1 MANTTFN
8 GPVRSEN
15 GFVAIN
21 KDGTSG
27 TITEISTYGGAP
39 VSLAD
44 ADVTL
49 TNATHS
55 GRVLL
60 VPDGGQDNT
69 YTLPAPV
76 AGSVFRFVYAG
87 GAADATDA
95 IIVTPGNTNFF
106 IGGVTFLDTDAN
118 ASANSVFSDGNSNS
132 SFQMNVPAGCDVTI
146 IGLDSTNYQ
155 IFGTVTSTTAPA
167 FADQ

>member
-1 MANTTFN
+1 MANTTFS
-8 GPVRSEN
+8 GPVRSESTVKTVSKN
-15 GFVAIN
+15 
-21 KDGTSG
+21 TSTG
-27 TITEISTYGGAP
+27 AITEVTTFGDGP

-69 YTLPAPV
+69 YTLPAPI

-106 IGGVTFLDTDAN
+106 IGGVTFLDSDN
-118 ASANSVFSDGNSNS
+118 EVSSVFSDGNSNS
-132 SFQMNVPAGCDVTI
+132 SFQINVPAGFDVTI
-146 IGLDSTNYQ
+146 VGKDTTNYQ
-155 IFGTVTSTTAPA
+155 IFGNVTSATAPA

>member
-1 MANTTFN
+1 MANTTFS
-8 GPVRSEN
+8 GPVRSESTVKTISKN
-15 GFVAIN
+15 
-21 KDGTSG
+21 TSTG
-27 TITEISTYGGAP
+27 AITEVTTFGDGP

-69 YTLPAPV
+69 YTLPAPI

-106 IGGVTFLDTDAN
+106 IGGVTFLDSDN
-118 ASANSVFSDGNSNS
+118 EVSSVFSDGNSKS
-132 SFQMNVPAGCDVTI
+132 KIQINVPAGFDVTI
-146 IGLDSTNYQ
+146 IGKDTTNYQ
-155 IFGTVTSTTAPA
+155 IFGNVTSATAPA
-167 FADQ
+167 FGDQ

>member
-1 MANTTFN
+1 MANSTFT
-8 GPVRSEN
+8 GPIRSESTLKTISKN
-15 GFVAIN
+15 SSTGA
-21 KDGTSG
+21 
-27 TITEISTYGGAP
+27 ITEIVTLGDGP
-39 VSLAD
+39 VSLSD
-44 ADVTL
+44 GDVTL

-69 YTLPAPV
+69 YTLPAPI

-95 IIVTPGNTNFF
+95 LVLTPGNTNFY
-106 IGGVTFLDTDAN
+106 IGGVTFLDTDGN
-118 ASANSVFSDGNSNS
+118 AISSVFSNGSSNS
-132 SFQMNVPAGCDVTI
+132 SIQFNVPAGFDVTI
-146 IGLDSTNYQ
+146 VGLNTTNYQ
-155 IFGTVTSTTAPA
+155 IFGNVTSTTAPA

>member
-1 MANTTFN
+1 MANTTFS
-8 GPVRSEN
+8 GPVRSESTVKTISKN
-15 GFVAIN
+15 
-21 KDGTSG
+21 TSTG
-27 TITEISTYGGAP
+27 AITEVTTFGDGP
-39 VSLAD
+39 VSLSD
-44 ADVTL
+44 GDVTL

-69 YTLPAPV
+69 YTLPAPI

-106 IGGVTFLDTDAN
+106 IGGVTFLDSDN
-118 ASANSVFSDGNSNS
+118 EVSSVFSNGSSNS
-132 SFQMNVPAGCDVTI
+132 SIQINVPAGFDVTI
-146 IGLDSTNYQ
+146 IGKDTTNYQ
-155 IFGTVTSTTAPA
+155 IFGNVTSATAPA

>member
-1 MANTTFN
+1 MANTTFS
-8 GPVRSEN
+8 GPVRSESTVKTISKN
-15 GFVAIN
+15 
-21 KDGTSG
+21 TSTG
-27 TITEISTYGGAP
+27 AITEVTTFGDGP

-69 YTLPAPV
+69 YTLPAPI

-95 IIVTPGNTNFF
+95 IIVTPGNSNFY
-106 IGGVTFLDTDAN
+106 IGGVTFLDQDGN
-118 ASANSVFSDGNSNS
+118 EVSAVFSDGNSNS
-132 SFQMNVPAGCDVTI
+132 KIQINVPQGFDVTI
-146 IGLDSTNYQ
+146 VGKDTTNYQ
-155 IFGTVTSTTAPA
+155 IFGNVTSATAPT
-167 FADQ
+167 FGDQ

>member
-1 MANTTFN
+1 MATSTFT
-8 GPVRSEN
+8 GPLRSESTLKTISKSSST
-15 GFVAIN
+15 GA
-21 KDGTSG
+21 
-27 TITEISTYGGAP
+27 ITEIVTLGDGP
-39 VSLAD
+39 VSLSD
-44 ADVTL
+44 GNVTL

-69 YTLPAPV
+69 YTLPAPI

-95 IIVTPGNTNFF
+95 LVITPGNTNFY
-106 IGGVTFLDTDAN
+106 IGGVTFLDTDGN
-118 ASANSVFSDGNSNS
+118 AISSVFSNGSSNS
-132 SFQMNVPAGCDVTI
+132 SIQLNVPAGCEVTI
-146 IGLDSTNYQ
+146 IGLNTTNYQ
-155 IFGTVTSTTAPA
+155 IFGNVTSTTAPA

>member
-1 MANTTFN
+1 MANSTFS
-8 GPVRSEN
+8 GPLRSESTVKTVSKN
-15 GFVAIN
+15 A
-21 KDGTSG
+21 TTG
-27 TITEISTYGGAP
+27 TITEITTLGDGP

-44 ADVTL
+44 GNVTL

-95 IIVTPGNTNFF
+95 IIVTPGNTNFYV
-106 IGGVTFLDTDAN
+106 GGVTFLDTDN
-118 ASANSVFSDGNSNS
+118 EVSAVFSDGNSNS
-132 SFQMNVPAGCDVTI
+132 SIQINVPAGFDVTI
-146 IGLDSTNYQ
+146 IGKDSTNYQ
-155 IFGTVTSTTAPA
+155 IFGTVTGATAPA

>member
-1 MANTTFN
+1 MANSTFS
-8 GPVRSEN
+8 GPLRSESTVKTVSKN
-15 GFVAIN
+15 ATTGA
-21 KDGTSG
+21 
-27 TITEISTYGGAP
+27 ITEITTLGDGP

-44 ADVTL
+44 GNVTL

-95 IIVTPGNTNFF
+95 IIVTPGNTNFYV
-106 IGGVTFLDTDAN
+106 GGVTFLDTDN
-118 ASANSVFSDGNSNS
+118 EVSAVFSDGNSNS
-132 SFQMNVPAGCDVTI
+132 SIQINVPAGFDVTI
-146 IGLDSTNYQ
+146 IGKDSTNYQ
-155 IFGTVTSTTAPA
+155 IFGTVTGATAPV

>member
-1 MANTTFN
+1 MANSTFT
-8 GPVRSEN
+8 GPIRSESTLKTISKSSST
-15 GFVAIN
+15 GA
-21 KDGTSG
+21 
-27 TITEISTYGGAP
+27 ITEIVTLGDGP
-39 VSLAD
+39 VSLSD
-44 ADVTL
+44 GNVTL

-69 YTLPAPV
+69 YTLPAPI

-95 IIVTPGNTNFF
+95 LVLTPGNTNFY
-106 IGGVTFLDTDAN
+106 IGGVTFLDTDGN
-118 ASANSVFSDGNSNS
+118 AISSVFSNGSSNS
-132 SFQMNVPAGCDVTI
+132 SIKFNVPAGFDVTI
-146 IGLDSTNYQ
+146 VGLNTTNYQ
-155 IFGTVTSTTAPA
+155 IFGNVTSTTAPA

>member
-1 MANTTFN
+1 MANTTFT
-8 GPVRSEN
+8 GPVRSETTFKAVSKN
-15 GFVAIN
+15 A
-21 KDGTSG
+21 TTG
-27 TITEISTYGGAP
+27 TITEVATLGDGP

-55 GRVLL
+55 GRILL
-60 VPDGGQDNT
+60 IPDGGQDNT
-69 YTLPAPV
+69 YTLPAPI

-95 IIVTPGNTNFF
+95 LIVTPGNTNFY
-106 IGGVTFLDTDAN
+106 IGGVTFLDTDN
-118 ASANSVFSDGNSNS
+118 EISAVFSDGNSNS
-132 SFQMNVPAGCDVTI
+132 SIQLNVPAGCDVTI
-146 IGLDSTNYQ
+146 LGLNTTNYQ
-155 IFGTVTSTTAPA
+155 IFGTVTGATAPA

>member
-15 GFVAIN
+15 GFIAVSKNATT
-21 KDGTSG
+21 GG
-27 TITEISTYGGAP
+27 ITEISTYGGAP

-44 ADVTL
+44 ANVTL

-95 IIVTPGNTNFF
+95 IIVTPGNTNFY
-106 IGGVTFLDTDAN
+106 IGGVTFLDTDN
-118 ASANSVFSDGNSNS
+118 EVSAVFSDGNSNS
-132 SFQMNVPAGCDVTI
+132 SIQLNVPAGFDVTI
-146 IGLDSTNYQ
+146 IGLNSTNYQ
-155 IFGTVTSTTAPA
+155 ILGTVTSATAPA

>member
-1 MANTTFN
+1 MATSTFT
-8 GPVRSEN
+8 GPLRSESTLKTISKSSST
-15 GFVAIN
+15 GA
-21 KDGTSG
+21 
-27 TITEISTYGGAP
+27 ITEIVTLGDGP
-39 VSLAD
+39 VSLSD
-44 ADVTL
+44 GDVTL

-69 YTLPAPV
+69 YTLPAPI

-95 IIVTPGNTNFF
+95 LVITPGNTNFY
-106 IGGVTFLDTDAN
+106 IGGVTFLDTDGN
-118 ASANSVFSDGNSNS
+118 AISSVFSNGSSNS
-132 SFQMNVPAGCDVTI
+132 SIQFNVPAGFDVTI
-146 IGLDSTNYQ
+146 VGLNTTNYQ
-155 IFGTVTSTTAPA
+155 IFGNVTSTTAPA

>member
-1 MANTTFN
+1 MANSTFS
-8 GPVRSEN
+8 GPVRSESTFKTVSKN
-15 GFVAIN
+15 A
-21 KDGTSG
+21 TTG
-27 TITEISTYGGAP
+27 TITEVATLGDGP

-44 ADVTL
+44 GNVTL

-55 GRVLL
+55 GRILL

-69 YTLPAPV
+69 YTLPAPI

-95 IIVTPGNTNFF
+95 LIVTPGNTNFY
-106 IGGVTFLDTDAN
+106 IGGVTFLDTDNEVRA
-118 ASANSVFSDGNSNS
+118 VFSDGNSNS
-132 SFQMNVPAGCDVTI
+132 SIQINVPAGFDVTI
-146 IGLDSTNYQ
+146 VGLNTTNYQ
-155 IFGTVTSTTAPA
+155 IFGTVTGATAPT

>member
-1 MANTTFN
+1 MANTTFS
-8 GPVRSEN
+8 GPVRSETTFKAVSKN
-15 GFVAIN
+15 ATTGA
-21 KDGTSG
+21 
-27 TITEISTYGGAP
+27 ITEIATFGAAP
-39 VSLAD
+39 ISLAD

-49 TNATHS
+49 DNATHS
-55 GRVLL
+55 GRILL

-95 IIVTPGNTNFF
+95 IIVTPGNTNFY
-106 IGGVTFLDTDAN
+106 IGGVTFLDTDDAI
-118 ASANSVFSDGNSNS
+118 SAVFSDGNSNS
-132 SFQMNVPAGCDVTI
+132 KIQINVPAGFDVTI
-146 IGLDSTNYQ
+146 VGLDTTNYQ
-155 IFGTVTSTTAPA
+155 IFGTVTSATAPT

>member
-1 MANTTFN
+1 MGNTTFT
-8 GPVRSEN
+8 GAVRSEST
-15 GFVAIN
+15 FKTVS
-21 KDGTSG
+21 KDSTSG
-27 TITEISTYGGAP
+27 AITDVATVGDGP

-44 ADVTL
+44 GNVTL

-69 YTLPAPV
+69 YTLPAPI

-95 IIVTPGNTNFF
+95 IIVTPGNANFY
-106 IGGVTFLDTDAN
+106 IGGVTFLDTDN
-118 ASANSVFSDGNSNS
+118 EVSAVFSDGNSNS
-132 SFQMNVPAGCDVTI
+132 SIQLNVPAGFDVTI
-146 IGLDSTNYQ
+146 IGLNTTNYQ
-155 IFGTVTSTTAPA
+155 ILGTVTSATAPA